1 MKDYTNY
8 TICLLDDC
16 CLDVLGRSIK
26 SSESPAVPLRNTEYH
41 VLMLLV
47 ENEGAVV
54 KRSKIIDTIW
64 ETDLDIWSDQC
75 LTNVISQLRKRFPV
89 LRKLITTYRGVGY
102 LFNRGSVYQAHAS

>member
-1 MKDYTNY
+1 MKDHKDYTIY
-8 TICLLDDC
+8 LLDGC

-26 SSESPAVPLRNTEYH
+26 SSESPAIPLRNMEYH

-54 KRSKIIDTIW
+54 TRSVIIDTIW
-64 ETDLDIWSDQC
+64 ETNLDIWSDQC

-102 LFNRGSVYQAHAS
+102 LFNRGPVYRDRAS